1 MPKFVVGT
9 ASSSTSGRKMRSPP
23 ADIFIWGVHP
33 DTTKEDIVNDLAES
47 DIKIDVNDIVKK
59 SKDDAPLNSYKIS
72 VPAADLS
79 KALDAS
85 VWPLRVKVR
94 EYIYYPKK
102 RNPPQQQD
110 KQDLDVVTDT
120 VMAAAGVTDS
130 AVSPPELTVSNKYGV
145 LAEVDEENSLL

>member
-1 MPKFVVGT
+1 M
-9 ASSSTSGRKMRSPP
+9 
-23 ADIFIWGVHP
+23 
-33 DTTKEDIVNDLAES
+33 
-47 DIKIDVNDIVKK
+47 NDIVKK

-102 RNPPQQQD
+102 RNSPQQQD
-110 KQDLDVVTDT
+110 KQALDVVTDT